1 LGRGALNRRA
11 AAIGVAALAL
21 AANIVFQHFLMKS
34 GVPARMLIPGLADF
48 RPAWNRGISFSLF
61 VQDTAL
67 GWHLLV
73 ALLLVIS
80 AVVAV
85 AMWRTTSGL
94 AAMGFALI
102 LGGALG
108 NVLDRIRYDG
118 AVFDFLALHLG
129 QMPLFVCN
137 LPDIFISVGAVLVVL
152 DSLLEKP
159 RDASD
164 FAR

>member
-1 LGRGALNRRA
+1 MNRRA
-11 AAIGVAALAL
+11 AAIGLAALAL
-21 AANIVFQHFLMKS
+21 AANIVFQRFLVNAGAES
-34 GVPARMLIPGLADF
+34 RMLVPGLADF

-61 VQDTAL
+61 VQDSAT

-73 ALLLVIS
+73 ALLALIS

-108 NVLDRIRYDG
+108 NLRDRVLHDG

-129 QMPLFVCN
+129 GLQLFVCD
-137 LPDIFISVGAVLVVL
+137 LPDILISAGAVLLFL
-152 DSLLEKP
+152 DMLLEKP
-159 RDASD
+159 AVKT
-164 FAR
+164 AP

>member
-1 LGRGALNRRA
+1 MNRRA

-21 AANIVFQHFLMKS
+21 AANIVFQRFLMH
-34 GVPARMLIPGLADF
+34 GAPRRILIPGLADF
-48 RPAWNRGISFSLF
+48 QPAWNRGISFSLF
-61 VQDTAL
+61 VQDSVT

-73 ALLLVIS
+73 ALLAVIS

-85 AMWRTTSGL
+85 AMWRTTSSL

-108 NVLDRIRYDG
+108 NLRDRVLYDG

-129 QMPLFVCN
+129 GLPLFVCN
-137 LPDIFISVGAVLVVL
+137 LPDIFISAGAVLL
-152 DSLLEKP
+152 FMDMLLEKP
-159 RDASD
+159 PVETAL
-164 FAR
+164 